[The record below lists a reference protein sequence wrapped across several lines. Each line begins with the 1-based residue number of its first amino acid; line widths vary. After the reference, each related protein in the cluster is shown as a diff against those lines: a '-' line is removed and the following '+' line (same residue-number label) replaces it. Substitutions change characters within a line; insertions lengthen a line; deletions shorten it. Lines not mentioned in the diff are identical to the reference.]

1 MNLVCSSLYKLWLRF
16 HAILQPI
23 LKMNLPPSSRLQFT
37 PDLNICKILNGMWQ
51 VSGAHG
57 RIDPKTAIPTMF
69 EYIDAGFTT
78 WDLADHY
85 GPAEDFIGEF
95 RRQLVATRGK
105 EALSNLQAFTKWV
118 PRPTQITKQLVEKNI
133 DISLKRMGVES
144 LDLMQFHWWEY
155 ANKNYLDALHYMAE
169 LQNEGKIKHLA
180 LTNFDTEHLKI
191 ITDAGIK
198 IVSNQVQFSLIDRR
212 PEINMVQYCTEH
224 DIKLFAY
231 GTLCGG
237 LLSEKYLGKAEP
249 GARELS
255 TASLRKYKNMIDAWG
270 GWSLFQELLSALK
283 EIATKHQVSLSNV
296 AVRYILDKPA
306 VGGAIVGARL
316 GVSKHLEENAKVFDF
331 ILDRTDLDQ
340 LHAVLEKSRDLYQL
354 IGDCGDEYRR

>member
-1 MNLVCSSLYKLWLRF
+1 
-16 HAILQPI
+16 
-23 LKMNLPPSSRLQFT
+23 
-37 PDLNICKILNGMWQ
+37 MWQ

-57 RIDPKTAIPTMF
+57 RIDSKTAIQNMF
-69 EYIDAGFTT
+69 EYMDAGFNT

-95 RRQLVATRGK
+95 RRQLIATHGK

-118 PRPTQITKQLVEKNI
+118 PRPTKMTKQLVEKNI
-133 DISLKRMGVES
+133 DISLKRMDVEA
-144 LDLMQFHWWEY
+144 LDLLQFHWWEY
-155 ANKNYLDALHYMAE
+155 RDKNYLDALQYMSE
-169 LQNEGKIKHLA
+169 LQAEGKIKHLA

-191 ITDAGIK
+191 ITSSGIR

-212 PEINMVQYCTEH
+212 PEVNMVQFCTEH

-237 LLSEKYLGKAEP
+237 LLSEKYLGQPEP
-249 GARELS
+249 RTGELN
-255 TASLRKYKNMIDAWG
+255 TASLRKYKNMVDAWG
-270 GWSLFQELLSALK
+270 GWSLFQELLSVLK
-283 EIATKHQVSLSNV
+283 QIATKHGVSIPNV

-306 VGGAIVGARL
+306 VAGVIVGARL
-316 GVSKHLEENAKVFDF
+316 SVSEHIEDNARVFDLM
-331 ILDRTDLDQ
+331 LDTEDYDQ
-340 LHAVLEKSRDLYQL
+340 INAVLGRSQNLYQL

>member
-1 MNLVCSSLYKLWLRF
+1 
-16 HAILQPI
+16 
-23 LKMNLPPSSRLQFT
+23 MNLPASSRLQFT
-37 PDLNICKILNGMWQ
+37 SDLNICRILNGMWQ

-57 RIDPKTAIPTMF
+57 RIEPKSAIQSMF

-95 RRQLVATRGK
+95 RRQLLNTRGQ

-118 PRPTQITKQLVEKNI
+118 PRPTRMTKPLVEKNI
-133 DISLKRMGVES
+133 DISLRRMGVEA

-155 ANKNYLDALHYMAE
+155 RDNSYLDALKYMSE
-169 LQNEGKIKHLA
+169 LQEEGKIKHLA

-191 ITDAGIK
+191 ITEAGIK

-212 PEINMVQYCTEH
+212 PEVNMVQFCRDQ
-224 DIKLFAY
+224 DIKLFTY

-237 LLSEKYLGKAEP
+237 LLSPKYLGQPEP
-249 GARELS
+249 GGRELT

-270 GWSLFQELLSALK
+270 GWSLFQELLALLK
-283 EIATKHQVSLSNV
+283 QIADKHAVSIPNV
-296 AVRYILDKPA
+296 AVRYILDKPTVA
-306 VGGAIVGARL
+306 GVIVGARL
-316 GVSKHLEENAKVFDF
+316 GVSEHIEDNARVFDLT
-331 ILDRTDLDQ
+331 LDAEDNKRLN
-340 LHAVLEKSRDLYQL
+340 AVLNQSRDLYQL